1 MIDLSKDILSLTD
14 FKRNTPE
21 FMKRLVET
29 GQPLVLT
36 INGKAELV
44 VQDVESY
51 QKMLELLDRAEA
63 IEGIRRGL
71 EDVKHGRTQPID
83 EAFEEIR
90 RKHNIPRGA

>member
-71 EDVKHGRTQPID
+71 EDVNHGRTQPID

>member
-21 FMKRLVET
+21 FMKRLAET

-36 INGKAELV
+36 VNGKAQLV
-44 VQDVESY
+44 VQDVASY
-51 QKMLELLDRAEA
+51 QKVLELIDRAEA

-71 EDVKHGRTQPID
+71 EDVKNGRTRPLS
-83 EAFEEIR
+83 EAMEDLR
-90 RKHNIPRGA
+90 RKYEIQH